1 MRKKDPGRIPGSSEI
16 ALISVLFRSFCLCA
30 ILVHQLLD
38 TLTGIKKVAD
48 GSIMVEGIDDISNI
62 LAHIAVDI
70 PLTFKE
76 LRCLIYKVCC
86 K

>member
-1 MRKKDPGRIPGSSEI
+1 
-16 ALISVLFRSFCLCA
+16 
-30 ILVHQLLD
+30 
-38 TLTGIKKVAD
+38 
-48 GSIMVEGIDDISNI
+48 MVEGIDDISNI

-86 K
+86 EYAADIAVLISLIELIKSACEETESRAAEDPAGLTLLKLICNFQHTLT